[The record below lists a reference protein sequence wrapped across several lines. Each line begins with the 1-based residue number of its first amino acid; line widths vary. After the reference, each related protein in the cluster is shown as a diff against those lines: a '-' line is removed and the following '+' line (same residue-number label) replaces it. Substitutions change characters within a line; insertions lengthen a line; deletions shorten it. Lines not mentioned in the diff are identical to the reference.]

1 MEQQYI
7 VYFKRI
13 YMKNFIILSISI
25 VCVIL
30 GAIVKLLHCSYAY
43 SNALFIIGF
52 IGFVTVFTLFVK
64 NRLHKT

>member
-1 MEQQYI
+1 
-7 VYFKRI
+7 
-13 YMKNFIILSISI
+13 MKNFIILSISI